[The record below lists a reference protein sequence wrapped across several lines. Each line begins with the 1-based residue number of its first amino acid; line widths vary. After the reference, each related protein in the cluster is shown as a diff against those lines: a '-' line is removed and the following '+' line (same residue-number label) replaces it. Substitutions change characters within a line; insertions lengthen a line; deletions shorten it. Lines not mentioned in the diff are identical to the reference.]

1 MARSTAQRLATYQSR
16 YREHVAQFGD
26 VGYIAVP
33 ISRPAQRLPAPIR
46 RDLPCQLA
54 DTGGSFDYPERNR
67 MNPAQRTHG
76 ARLAIG
82 NGFFVVCL
90 LGLVAC
96 STSASSPG
104 SSQKLKTGTTL
115 DKPLS
120 SVLLS
125 LPLTDEHGKR
135 FTLGSLSGKTI
146 VLVPF
151 LTTCQEICPMTS
163 VNMRDVAASVKAS
176 GQSSSVVEL
185 EITVDPGRDDAARL
199 GAYQKLF
206 GTQPGWDLATAGTS
220 GTATLWK
227 ELGVYYG
234 KVPSDT
240 PPSKDWLTGKA
251 LTYDVNHQDIVFIID
266 DRGHTRWLT
275 DGTPNTAGVK
285 PPATLVKFLSDVGR
299 KNLASPPQ
307 PSWTVADVESGL
319 SSVTGHHIG
328 L

>member
-1 MARSTAQRLATYQSR
+1 
-16 YREHVAQFGD
+16 
-26 VGYIAVP
+26 
-33 ISRPAQRLPAPIR
+33 
-46 RDLPCQLA
+46 
-54 DTGGSFDYPERNR
+54 
-67 MNPAQRTHG
+67 MNQTQRTHG

-82 NGFFVVCL
+82 TGFFAVCL
-90 LGLVAC
+90 LGLAAC
-96 STSASSPG
+96 SASATSPG
-104 SSQKLKTGTTL
+104 SSQMLTTGTTL

-120 SVLLS
+120 SALLS

-199 GAYQKLF
+199 AAYQKLF
-206 GTQPGWDLATAGTS
+206 GTQPDWDLATAGTS

-240 PPSKDWLTGKA
+240 PPPKDWLTGKA

-266 DRGHTRWLT
+266 GRGHTRWLT